1 MSRVLANQERPKNAT
16 MRAAVIQ
23 SIAVRSRFMVNEQLI
38 ARAVNYD
45 AAGMND
51 FLVFDNV
58 SKHFGG
64 TRAVDGVTLGIGR
77 GEVFSLLGPSGCG
90 KTTLL
95 RMAAGFE
102 VPDAGRI
109 LLEGQDITSVPPNLR
124 PVNTVFQNYAL
135 FPHLSVRDNVAFGPR
150 VAGKSKSEFANDVDA
165 MLHLVKLGE
174 QADKKPAQ
182 LSGGQ
187 KQRVAIAR
195 ALINKPQVLLLD
207 EPLAALDLKLRQ
219 HMLAELHTIHREV
232 GTTFI
237 YVTHDQTEAISIS
250 DHIAVMNAGRVEQC
264 AAPREIYESPRTGFV
279 ASFIGDTNYIS
290 GTVTNELPG
299 QLCAVNCG
307 ALGELTAR
315 SLEPLAV
322 GTKVHVSV
330 RPEQWWIALEP
341 EPPNAI
347 RGRVEDC
354 TYLGSESRLRV
365 RAGDQVFV
373 VSTGHQTSL
382 PASNAEVWIGFRAEH
397 AVVLP
402 VTNGA

>member
-1 MSRVLANQERPKNAT
+1 
-16 MRAAVIQ
+16 
-23 SIAVRSRFMVNEQLI
+23 
-38 ARAVNYD
+38 
-45 AAGMND
+45 MND

-64 TRAVDGVTLGIGR
+64 TRAVDGVTLSVGR

-109 LLEGQDITSVPPNLR
+109 LLDGQDLTNVPPNLR

-135 FPHLSVRDNVAFGPR
+135 FPHLNVRDNIAFGPR
-150 VAGKSKSEFANDVDA
+150 VAGKSKRDFAADVDA

-174 QADKKPAQ
+174 HADKKPAQ

-219 HMLAELHTIHREV
+219 HMLSELHTIHREV

-250 DHIAVMNAGRVEQC
+250 DRIAVMNAGRVEQC
-264 AAPREIYESPRTGFV
+264 GAPREIYESPRTGFV
-279 ASFIGDTNYIS
+279 ASFIGDTNFIA
-290 GTVTNELPG
+290 GTVTKGLSG

-307 ALGELTAR
+307 ALGELSAR
-315 SLEPLAV
+315 TLEPLAP
-322 GTKVHVSV
+322 GTKVRLSV

-341 EPPNAI
+341 EPHNAI
-347 RGRVEDC
+347 RGRVEDV
-354 TYLGSESRLRV
+354 TYLGSESRLRL
-365 RAGDQVFV
+365 RAGDQLFV
-373 VSTGHQTSL
+373 VRTAHQMGVPVLNS
-382 PASNAEVWIGFRAEH
+382 EVWVGFRADD

-402 VTNGA
+402 VSNGA

>member
-1 MSRVLANQERPKNAT
+1 

-23 SIAVRSRFMVNEQLI
+23 SIAERRRFIVNEQLI
-38 ARAVNYD
+38 ARAAIYG

-109 LLEGQDITSVPPNLR
+109 LLDGQDITSVPPNLR

-150 VAGKSKSEFANDVDA
+150 VAGKSKREFANDVDA
-165 MLHLVKLGE
+165 MLHLVKLGD

-250 DHIAVMNAGRVEQC
+250 DRIAVMNAGRVEQC
-264 AAPREIYESPRTGFV
+264 GTPREIYESPRTGFV
-279 ASFIGDTNYIS
+279 ASFIGDTNFIS
-290 GTVTNELPG
+290 GTVTSELPEH
-299 QLCAVNCG
+299 LCAVNCG
-307 ALGELTAR
+307 ALGEVSAR

-322 GTKVHVSV
+322 GTKVRVSV

-341 EPPNAI
+341 EPNNAL
-347 RGRVEDC
+347 RGRIEEV
-354 TYLGSESRLRV
+354 TYMGGMSRAVIRVGDYRLVANRGQHDVAVKRGDDVWLG
-365 RAGDQVFV
+365 F
-373 VSTGHQTSL
+373 
-382 PASNAEVWIGFRAEH
+382 NAAD
-397 AVVLP
+397 AVVLGDP
-402 VTNGA
+402 A

>member
-1 MSRVLANQERPKNAT
+1 M
-16 MRAAVIQ
+16 
-23 SIAVRSRFMVNEQLI
+23 NEQLI
-38 ARAVNYD
+38 ARAANYG

-58 SKHFGG
+58 SKHFGAM
-64 TRAVDGVTLGIGR
+64 RAVDGVTLGIGR

-109 LLEGQDITSVPPNLR
+109 LLDGQDLTSVPPNLR

-135 FPHLSVRDNVAFGPR
+135 FPHLSVRDNIAFGPH
-150 VAGKSKSEFANDVDA
+150 VAGKSKREFANDVEA

-174 QADKKPAQ
+174 HADKKPAQ

-250 DHIAVMNAGRVEQC
+250 DRIAVMNAGRVEQC
-264 AAPREIYESPRTGFV
+264 GAPREIYESPRTGFV
-279 ASFIGDTNYIS
+279 ASFIGDTNFIS
-290 GTVTNELPG
+290 GTVTNELPEH
-299 QLCAVNCG
+299 LCAVNCG

-322 GTKVHVSV
+322 GTKVRVSV

-347 RGRVEDC
+347 RGRVEYC

-373 VSTGHQTSL
+373 VNTGHQTSL
-382 PASNAEVWIGFRAEH
+382 PASNDEVWIGFRAED

-402 VTNGA
+402 VSKGA

>member
-1 MSRVLANQERPKNAT
+1 
-16 MRAAVIQ
+16 
-23 SIAVRSRFMVNEQLI
+23 
-38 ARAVNYD
+38 
-45 AAGMND
+45 
-51 FLVFDNV
+51 
-58 SKHFGG
+58 
-64 TRAVDGVTLGIGR
+64 
-77 GEVFSLLGPSGCG
+77 
-90 KTTLL
+90 
-95 RMAAGFE
+95 
-102 VPDAGRI
+102 
-109 LLEGQDITSVPPNLR
+109 
-124 PVNTVFQNYAL
+124 VNTVFQNYAL

-150 VAGKSKSEFANDVDA
+150 VAGKSKREFADDVEA
-165 MLHLVKLGE
+165 MLHLVKLGD

-250 DHIAVMNAGRVEQC
+250 DRIAVMNAGRVEQC
-264 AAPREIYESPRTGFV
+264 GAPREIYESPRTGFV
-279 ASFIGDTNYIS
+279 AAFIGDTNFIS
-290 GTVTNELPG
+290 GRVTKGLSG

-307 ALGELTAR
+307 ALGELSAR
-315 SLEPLAV
+315 TLEPLAP
-322 GTKVHVSV
+322 GTKVRVSV

-341 EPPNAI
+341 GPQNAI

-354 TYLGSESRLRV
+354 IYLGTQSRLGV
-365 RAGDQVFV
+365 RAGDQRWV
-373 VSTGHQTSL
+373 VNVAPQTSV
-382 PASNAEVWIGFRAEH
+382 PAAETDVWIGFRAED

-402 VTNGA
+402 VMHGA

>member
-1 MSRVLANQERPKNAT
+1 M
-16 MRAAVIQ
+16 M
-23 SIAVRSRFMVNEQLI
+23 NEQLI
-38 ARAVNYD
+38 ARAAIYG

-109 LLEGQDITSVPPNLR
+109 LLDGQDITSVPPNLR

-150 VAGKSKSEFANDVDA
+150 VAGKSKREFASEVDA
-165 MLHLVKLGE
+165 MLHLVKLGD

-237 YVTHDQTEAISIS
+237 YVTHDQTEATSIS
-250 DHIAVMNAGRVEQC
+250 DRIAVMNAGRVEQSG
-264 AAPREIYESPRTGFV
+264 APAEIYDSPRTEFV
-279 ASFIGDTNYIS
+279 ASFIGDTNFIH
-290 GTVTNELPG
+290 GTLVKALPDD
-299 QLCAVNCG
+299 LCAVDCG
-307 ALGELTAR
+307 ALGELSAR
-315 SLEPLAV
+315 MMEPLAE
-322 GTKVHVSV
+322 GTRVRLSV
-330 RPEQWWIALEP
+330 RPEHWWLADAAQP
-341 EPPNAI
+341 TNAI
-347 RGRVEDC
+347 RGRIEDT
-354 TYLGSESRLRV
+354 TYLGATSRLHVAVAGSTVTAV
-365 RAGDQVFV
+365 RSGREGRTESGRD
-373 VSTGHQTSL
+373 
-382 PASNAEVWIGFRAEH
+382 VWIGFH
-397 AVVLP
+397 PKDAVVLP
-402 VTNGA
+402 ADH

>member
-1 MSRVLANQERPKNAT
+1 M
-16 MRAAVIQ
+16 M
-23 SIAVRSRFMVNEQLI
+23 NEQLI
-38 ARAVNYD
+38 ARAAIYG

-102 VPDAGRI
+102 MPDAGRI
-109 LLEGQDITSVPPNLR
+109 LLDGQDITSVPPNLR

-135 FPHLSVRDNVAFGPR
+135 FPHLSVRDNIAFGPR
-150 VAGKSKSEFANDVDA
+150 VAGKWKREFADDVDA

-174 QADKKPAQ
+174 HADKKPAQ

-250 DHIAVMNAGRVEQC
+250 DRIAVMNAGRVEQC
-264 AAPREIYESPRTGFV
+264 GAPREIYESPRSGFV
-279 ASFIGDTNYIS
+279 AAFIGDTNFIS
-290 GTVTNELPG
+290 GTVTGGLPG

-307 ALGELTAR
+307 ALGELLAR
-315 SLEPLAV
+315 ALEPLAA
-322 GTKVHVSV
+322 GTQVRLSV

-341 EPPNAI
+341 GAQNAI

-354 TYLGSESRLRV
+354 IYLGSQSRLGV
-365 RAGDQVFV
+365 RAGDQRWV
-373 VSTGHQTSL
+373 VNVAPQTSV
-382 PASNAEVWIGFRAEH
+382 PAAETDVWIGFRAED

-402 VTNGA
+402 VMHGA

>member
-1 MSRVLANQERPKNAT
+1 
-16 MRAAVIQ
+16 
-23 SIAVRSRFMVNEQLI
+23 MVNEQLI
-38 ARAVNYD
+38 ARAANYG

-102 VPDAGRI
+102 LPDEGRI
-109 LLEGQDITSVPPNLR
+109 LLDGQDITSVPPNLR

-135 FPHLSVRDNVAFGPR
+135 FPHLSVRDNIAFGPR
-150 VAGKSKSEFANDVDA
+150 VAGKSKREFADDVDA

-174 QADKKPAQ
+174 HADKKPAQ

-250 DHIAVMNAGRVEQC
+250 DRIAVMNAGRVEQC
-264 AAPREIYESPRTGFV
+264 GAPREIYESPRTGFV
-279 ASFIGDTNYIS
+279 ASFIGDTNFIA
-290 GTVTNELPG
+290 GTVTSELPEH
-299 QLCAVNCG
+299 LCAVNCG

-315 SLEPLAV
+315 SLEPLAP
-322 GTKVHVSV
+322 GTKVRVSV

-341 EPPNAI
+341 EPHNAI

-373 VSTGHQTSL
+373 VNTGHQTSL
-382 PASNAEVWIGFRAEH
+382 PASNDEVWIGFRAED

-402 VTNGA
+402 VSKGA

>member
-1 MSRVLANQERPKNAT
+1 MKLFT
-16 MRAAVIQ
+16 
-23 SIAVRSRFMVNEQLI
+23 
-38 ARAVNYD
+38 YD

-64 TRAVDGVTLGIGR
+64 TRAVDGVTLSIGR

-102 VPDAGRI
+102 VPDTGRI
-109 LLEGQDITSVPPNLR
+109 LLDGQDLTNVPPNLR

-135 FPHLSVRDNVAFGPR
+135 FPHLSVRDNIAFGPR
-150 VAGKSKSEFANDVDA
+150 VAGKSKREFAADVDA

-174 QADKKPAQ
+174 PADKKPAQ

-250 DHIAVMNAGRVEQC
+250 DRIAVMNAGRVEQC
-264 AAPREIYESPRTGFV
+264 GAPREIYESPRTGFV
-279 ASFIGDTNYIS
+279 AAFIGDTNFIA
-290 GTVTNELPG
+290 GTVTKGLSG
-299 QLCAVNCG
+299 QLCAVHCG
-307 ALGELTAR
+307 SLGELSAR
-315 SLEPLAV
+315 VLEPLAP
-322 GTKVHVSV
+322 GTKVRLSV

-341 EPPNAI
+341 EPHNAVK
-347 RGRVEDC
+347 GRVEEV
-354 TYLGSESRLRV
+354 TYLGGLLRV
-365 RAGDQVFV
+365 IVSAGTHRLVANR
-373 VSTGHQTSL
+373 T
-382 PASNAEVWIGFRAEH
+382 ASDVALTCGTEVWLGFNAAD
-397 AVVLP
+397 AVLLREP
-402 VTNGA
+402 A